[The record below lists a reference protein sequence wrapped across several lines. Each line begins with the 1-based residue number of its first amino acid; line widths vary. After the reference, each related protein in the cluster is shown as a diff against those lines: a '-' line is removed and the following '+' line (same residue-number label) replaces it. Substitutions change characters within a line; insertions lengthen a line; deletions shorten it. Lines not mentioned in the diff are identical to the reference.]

1 MVPKYTKNLSKATK
15 GFQKVNKGRFLNCNI
30 FGRKKLISNVCWP
43 FYHIGGI
50 IWCENIP
57 KIYQR
62 SPKAVKRSIKA
73 VF

>member
-15 GFQKVNKGRFLNCNI
+15 GCSIKAVFYICNI
-30 FGRKKLISNVCWP
+30 FGRKKLIPNVCWP

-50 IWCENIP
+50 IWCKNIP